1 MMRLEQPTEEG
12 LRPPASATDRVPVL
26 MIGGLGR
33 SGSTVLDRML
43 GQVPGFCSVGELVH
57 VWLRGLKEDTLCAC
71 QKHFSECDFWQ
82 TVGRDA
88 FGGWERL
95 NADHMVE
102 WHKSVDRHRYI
113 PQMLAPK
120 LTPRY
125 HRRLTSFS
133 SVLQRLYGALAETNA
148 QKVIVDS
155 SKHASYA
162 FLLRHVPNVDL
173 RVVHLVRDPRG
184 VAYSWTKRVVRPEI
198 TTGKVY
204 MAVYDPAHMATRW
217 MSHNLLFELLSST
230 GVPVMRLRYE
240 DLARDPKLWL
250 RRILTFAGHP
260 PTDEELRFMTEEAAD
275 LGEGHSVAGNP
286 MRFEKGP
293 IKVRLDEAWKERMD
307 PSDLKVVTALTRPM
321 MKLYGYEPSTRS

>member
-1 MMRLEQPTEEG
+1 MMELQQQLNGSSRS
-12 LRPPASATDRVPVL
+12 PASGDQRLPVL

-43 GQVPGFCSVGELVH
+43 GQVPGFVSVGELVH

-71 QKHFSECDFWQ
+71 QKHFSDCDFWQ
-82 TVGRDA
+82 AVGRSA
-88 FGGWERL
+88 FGGWDRL
-95 NADHMVE
+95 DPDRMVE

-113 PQMLAPK
+113 PQMLTPR
-120 LTPRY
+120 LTPGY
-125 HRRLTSFS
+125 NRRLQSFS
-133 SVLQRLYGALAETNA
+133 KALERLYAALASTSNA
-148 QKVIVDS
+148 RVIVDS

-162 FLLRHVPNVDL
+162 FLLRHVSNVDL

-230 GVPVMRLRYE
+230 GVPVMRVRYE
-240 DLARDPKLWL
+240 DLARDPKAWL

-307 PSDLKVVTALTRPM
+307 PGDRRVVTTLTRPVM
-321 MKLYGYEPSTRS
+321 RMYGYDPNIRS

>member
-1 MMRLEQPTEEG
+1 MMELEQSTESPRAPVSGGER
-12 LRPPASATDRVPVL
+12 LPVL

-71 QKHFSECDFWQ
+71 QKHFSDCDFWQ
-82 TVGRDA
+82 SVGRDA

-95 NADHMVE
+95 DPDRMVE

-113 PQMLAPK
+113 PQMLAPR
-120 LTPRY
+120 LTPGY
-125 HRRLTSFS
+125 NRRLQSFS
-133 SVLQRLYGALAETNA
+133 KALEHLYAALSATSGARM
-148 QKVIVDS
+148 IVDS

-162 FLLRHVPNVDL
+162 FLLRHVSNVDL

-230 GVPVMRLRYE
+230 GVPVLRVRYE
-240 DLARDPKLWL
+240 DLARDPRGWL
-250 RRILTFAGHP
+250 RRILAFAGHP
-260 PTDEELRFMTEEAAD
+260 PTDQELRFLTEEAAVPSRCVWTRH
-275 LGEGHSVAGNP
+275 GRSAWTRAISRWSP
-286 MRFEKGP
+286 RSPGP
-293 IKVRLDEAWKERMD
+293 
-307 PSDLKVVTALTRPM
+307 
-321 MKLYGYEPSTRS
+321 